1 MENAEDVELP
11 LFLRGFG
18 SGENEMQIERCGLH
32 GFRFLILV
40 FMLATL
46 LELAEAPEGR
56 PC

>member
-40 FMLATL
+40 CMLATL
-46 LELAEAPEGR
+46 LELGGFQ
-56 PC
+56 